1 MNVLKPFSQQ
11 EPPFPLSQILQEVI
25 DRGASLKAFSDKYAK
40 TIRRERNGTENWKT
54 ACTNWLALSFISILA
69 DVKIPIS
76 WQRFSVDQMLVI
88 YQEKHKC

>member
-11 EPPFPLSQILQEVI
+11 EPPLPLTQILQEVI
-25 DRGASLKAFSDKYAK
+25 DKGASLKAFSDKLRKRFAARGMELK
-40 TIRRERNGTENWKT
+40 IEKT
-54 ACTNWLALSFISILA
+54 ACTNWLALSFTSMLA

-88 YQEKHKC
+88 YQEKHEC

>member
-1 MNVLKPFSQQ
+1 MELKI
-11 EPPFPLSQILQEVI
+11 E
-25 DRGASLKAFSDKYAK
+25 
-40 TIRRERNGTENWKT
+40 KT

-88 YQEKHKC
+88 YQEEHKC

>member
-11 EPPFPLSQILQEVI
+11 EPPLPLSQILQEVI
-25 DRGASLKAFSDKYAK
+25 DRGASLKAFRNKYAK

-88 YQEKHKC
+88 YQEKHEC